1 LLAGLMLAKRQSF
14 LRELIDQN
22 FFWSYDL
29 NPSSVVKEE
38 LVIEHV
44 LKFGDVPYLKKL
56 FEFYDFNKIK
66 EVWMEELAPDKRYRK
81 LNTYLGKFF
90 FKIEDIDEFLNS
102 KIVEYPRL
110 EKFKKLIADDPE
122 GIGQIS

>member
-1 LLAGLMLAKRQSF
+1 MLSEKESF
-14 LRELIDQN
+14 LQELIDKN

-29 NPSSVVKEE
+29 TSCLVKEE
-38 LVIEHV
+38 LVIEQV

-66 EVWMEELAPDKRYRK
+66 EVWTEELAPNKRYRK

-110 EKFKKLIADDPE
+110 EKFKKLIADNPE
-122 GIGQIS
+122 GINQIG